1 MNIRGLIPAT
11 VTPFRE
17 DGSIDYE
24 DLERHVATVASAE
37 GVFGIAVNG
46 HAGEILAL
54 SAEERAEIVSV
65 ARKALPSHVK
75 LIAGIEA
82 HDPTLLV
89 KDGIAARE
97 AGAEGLLVLP
107 PFDIRPYRRLA
118 QDPDAVF
125 AVFSRLDREVG
136 LPMIVFQYPDN
147 SGCAYSTAALVRIAE
162 LRNVVGVKAAIPEVS
177 RYVEIYEALKGRVAV
192 LPASDAPP
200 LLGILLHGADGA
212 LIGIS
217 VVGTSH
223 WSELV
228 KEATEGSAQRAK
240 EIFHHVCIPLMAALF
255 ENQQPKSLVNPFA
268 ATKEALMQLGQLR
281 CAQVRPPLVKPD
293 GARKAAIRRALVDG
307 GLLKT
312 SA

>member
-54 SAEERAEIVSV
+54 SAEERAKIVSA
-65 ARKALPSHVK
+65 ARKALPSRIK

-82 HDPTLLV
+82 HDPAMLV
-89 KDGIAARE
+89 KDGVAARE
-97 AGAEGLLVLP
+97 AGADGLLVLP

-136 LPMIVFQYPDN
+136 LPMIVFQYPDS

-162 LRNVVGVKAAIPEVS
+162 LRNVVGVKVSTPEVS

-192 LPASDAPP
+192 LPANDAPP
-200 LLGILLHGADGA
+200 LLGNLLHGADGA

-255 ENQQPKSLVNPFA
+255 ENQQPKTLVNPFA

-293 GARKAAIRRALVDG
+293 GARKAVIRQALVDG

>member
-54 SAEERAEIVSV
+54 SAEERAKIVSV
-65 ARKALPSHVK
+65 ARKALPSRIK

-82 HDPTLLV
+82 HDPAMLV
-89 KDGIAARE
+89 QDGVAARE

-107 PFDIRPYRRLA
+107 PFDIRPYRKLA
-118 QDPDAVF
+118 QDPDSVF
-125 AVFSRLDREVG
+125 AVFSKLDREVG
-136 LPMIVFQYPDN
+136 LPMIVFQYPDS

-162 LRNVVGVKAAIPEVS
+162 LRNVVGVKVSTPEVS

-228 KEATEGSAQRAK
+228 QEATEGDAQRAK
-240 EIFHHVCIPLMAALF
+240 EIFHRVCIPLMAALF
-255 ENQQPKSLVNPFA
+255 ENQQPKTLVNPFA
-268 ATKEALMQLGQLR
+268 ATKEALTQLGQLR

-293 GARKAAIRRALVDG
+293 GARKAAIRQALVDG

>member
-1 MNIRGLIPAT
+1 MKIRGLIPAT

-24 DLERHVATVASAE
+24 DLERHLVTVASAE

-54 SAEERAEIVSV
+54 SSEERAKVVSV
-65 ARKALPSHVK
+65 ARRALPSRIK

-82 HDPTLLV
+82 HDPTMLV
-89 KDGIAARE
+89 KDGVAARE

-107 PFDIRPYRRLA
+107 PFDIRPYRKLA
-118 QDPDAVF
+118 QDPESVF
-125 AVFSRLDREVG
+125 AVFSKLDREVG
-136 LPMIVFQYPDN
+136 LPMIVFQYPDS
-147 SGCAYSTAALVRIAE
+147 SGCAYSTAALLRIAE
-162 LRNVVGVKAAIPEVS
+162 LRNVVGVKVSTPEVS
-177 RYVEIYEALKGRVAV
+177 RYVEIYDALKGRVAV

-228 KEATEGSAQRAK
+228 KEATGGSAQRAK
-240 EIFHHVCIPLMAALF
+240 EIFQRVCIPLMAALF
-255 ENQQPKSLVNPFA
+255 ENQQPKTLVNPFA

-281 CAQVRPPLVKPD
+281 CAQVRPPLIKPD
-293 GARKAAIRRALVDG
+293 GARKAAIRRALVDA
-307 GLLKT
+307 GLLK
-312 SA
+312 S

>member
-1 MNIRGLIPAT
+1 MKIRGLIPAT

-24 DLERHVATVASAE
+24 DLERHLVTVASAE

-54 SAEERAEIVSV
+54 SSEERAKIVSI
-65 ARKALPSHVK
+65 ARKALPSRIK

-82 HDPTLLV
+82 HDPTMLV
-89 KDGIAARE
+89 KDGVAARD

-107 PFDIRPYRRLA
+107 PFDIRPYRKLA
-118 QDPDAVF
+118 QDPESVF
-125 AVFSRLDREVG
+125 AVFSKLDREVG
-136 LPMIVFQYPDN
+136 LPMIVFQYPDA

-162 LRNVVGVKAAIPEVS
+162 LRNVVGVKVSTPEVS
-177 RYVEIYEALKGRVAV
+177 RYVEMYDALQGRVAV

-228 KEATEGSAQRAK
+228 KEATGGSAQRAK
-240 EIFHHVCIPLMAALF
+240 EIFHRVCIPLMAALF
-255 ENQQPKSLVNPFA
+255 ENQQPKTLVNPFA

-293 GARKAAIRRALVDG
+293 GARKAVIRRALVDA
-307 GLLKT
+307 GLLK
-312 SA
+312 S

>member
-1 MNIRGLIPAT
+1 
-11 VTPFRE
+11 
-17 DGSIDYE
+17 
-24 DLERHVATVASAE
+24 
-37 GVFGIAVNG
+37 
-46 HAGEILAL
+46 
-54 SAEERAEIVSV
+54 
-65 ARKALPSHVK
+65 

-82 HDPTLLV
+82 HDPAMLV
-89 KDGIAARE
+89 QDGVAARE
-97 AGAEGLLVLP
+97 AGADGVLVLP

-118 QDPDAVF
+118 QDPDSVF
-125 AVFSRLDREVG
+125 AVFSKLDREVG
-136 LPMIVFQYPDN
+136 LPMIVFQYPDS

-162 LRNVVGVKAAIPEVS
+162 LRNVVGVKVSTPEVS

-228 KEATEGSAQRAK
+228 KEATEGDAQRAK
-240 EIFHHVCIPLMAALF
+240 EIFHRVCIPLMAALF
-255 ENQQPKSLVNPFA
+255 ENQQPKTLVNPFA

-293 GARKAAIRRALVDG
+293 GARKAAIRQALVDG

-312 SA
+312 SV